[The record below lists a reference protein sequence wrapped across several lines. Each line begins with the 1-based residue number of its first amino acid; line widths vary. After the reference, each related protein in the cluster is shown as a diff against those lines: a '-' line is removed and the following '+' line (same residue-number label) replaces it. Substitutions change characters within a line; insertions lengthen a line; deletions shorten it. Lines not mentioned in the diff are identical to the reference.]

1 MCLCSSP
8 AVCGG
13 GGHLSAVQIGG
24 VDMCRYL
31 LSLLFRLV
39 DADGLA
45 SSDLDLSSSPILF
58 LFVCVR
64 VFRVQAM
71 AHRKANEPL

>member
-1 MCLCSSP
+1 
-8 AVCGG
+8 
-13 GGHLSAVQIGG
+13 
-24 VDMCRYL
+24 MCRYL

-39 DADGLA
+39 DADGSA

-64 VFRVQAM
+64 VFRVRAL
-71 AHRKANEPL
+71 APRKTSEPLRSFQGSESTEVLQPTHFT